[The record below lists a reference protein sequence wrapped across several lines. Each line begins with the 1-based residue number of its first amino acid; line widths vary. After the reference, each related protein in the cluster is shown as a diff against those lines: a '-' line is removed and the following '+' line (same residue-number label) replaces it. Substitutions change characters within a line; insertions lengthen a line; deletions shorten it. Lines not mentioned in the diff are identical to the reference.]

1 MSGISSNCGT
11 LDIVHCGIVE
21 LRIAWSLLFR
31 DYTHGVIL
39 VTNALLQDHEFFIHA
54 ATTNKI
60 FKYLKDFYN
69 LEDKVGLHGV
79 DSDISH
85 VVWVQCL
92 LACMFHNEGIID
104 YNKVVEV
111 EMIEKI
117 KHMILASKLGFVAAL
132 HQIVKWFQCAL
143 RHTRTAI
150 KLAKGQIQ
158 YISSWDSLGGI
169 FCVIDMNYI
178 RQGLLPLFDLQFR
191 EILFSCD
198 VKLADLPGSS
208 WYLMFPYMNHVDKVA
223 KCLIWK
229 NKQFQFN
236 FQIYWIPILLIK
248 HMKRNKNTSC
258 INAIISMLHGI
269 SKGVDSSK
277 LSDLLIL

>member
-1 MSGISSNCGT
+1 MDVVAYPISATIDNEKDQDLSPITTLCPPPPKPPDLCFKLVHLPLAPPPALKSPDQILPIYSHQLMTHNNSETSESSKHTNTRFSAVARQVFVKIPQTIMPTFYLNTTLLQNLETNFILFQSSFFMLDCFTMSGISSNCGT

-31 DYTHGVIL
+31 DYTHGAIL
-39 VTNALLQDHEFFIHA
+39 VTNALFQDHEFFIHA

-132 HQIVKWFQCAL
+132 HQI
-143 RHTRTAI
+143 
-150 KLAKGQIQ
+150 
-158 YISSWDSLGGI
+158 
-169 FCVIDMNYI
+169 
-178 RQGLLPLFDLQFR
+178 
-191 EILFSCD
+191 E
-198 VKLADLPGSS
+198 
-208 WYLMFPYMNHVDKVA
+208 
-223 KCLIWK
+223 KCL
-229 NKQFQFN
+229 
-236 FQIYWIPILLIK
+236 
-248 HMKRNKNTSC
+248 
-258 INAIISMLHGI
+258 
-269 SKGVDSSK
+269 
-277 LSDLLIL
+277 